1 MDEQAQQ
8 AQAENPEEPAPRP
21 ANRRVWRIIVWTTV
35 GAVIALYLASVLGY
49 RANVDTYRDFAF
61 TETSPEAETSVI
73 IRLRQ
78 FDTLQ
83 NSLSVDVLVHPGSD
97 LLSKDPQSVNK
108 LAIRLSSWTP
118 SGELIYL
125 HADVAPDSATT
136 TLIAVGDPDNWP
148 FDSYTTDI
156 IGVELFSGTGAQRQA
171 VPAGIIVAGHV
182 NGWKIGNEP
191 GTIASPPAPP
201 QTLRLTL
208 ERSSA
213 ALSFDIGL
221 ILVLLA
227 LPAAALFVAI
237 QTLAGRQSFLPPIM
251 TWFAAVLFSVI
262 PLRNLL
268 PGAPP
273 AGAWIDQL
281 VVLWVLLALAS
292 AMVMYVAA
300 WWRSRRST

>member
-1 MDEQAQQ
+1 M
-8 AQAENPEEPAPRP
+8 NEEAPAPADEPVKRP
-21 ANRRVWRIIVWTTV
+21 ANRRVWRIVVLTMVV
-35 GAVIALYLASVLGY
+35 GVIALYLASVLEY
-49 RANVDTYRDFAF
+49 RAFNDTYRDFSF
-61 TETSPEAETSVI
+61 TEASPEAQTSVI

-83 NSLSVDVLVHPGSD
+83 NSLSVDVLVHPGRD
-97 LLSKDPQSVNK
+97 LLAKDPQSVDK
-108 LAIRLSSWTP
+108 LAIRLSSWTT
-118 SGELIYL
+118 SGQLIYL
-125 HADVAPDSATT
+125 HAEVAPDTNT

-148 FDSYTTDI
+148 FDSYSTDV

-182 NGWKIGNEP
+182 NGWNISSEP
-191 GTIASPPAPP
+191 GTIDSPPAPP

-208 ERSSA
+208 ARSSA

-237 QTLAGRQSFLPPIM
+237 QTLAGRQPFLPPIM
-251 TWFAAVLFSVI
+251 TWFAAMLFAVI

-281 VVLWVLLALAS
+281 VVLWVLLAVAA
-292 AMVMYVAA
+292 AMVMYVVA
-300 WWRSRRST
+300 WWRTRPSS

>member
-1 MDEQAQQ
+1 MW
-8 AQAENPEEPAPRP
+8 
-21 ANRRVWRIIVWTTV
+21 RVVVLTMV

-49 RANVDTYRDFAF
+49 HATTDTYRDFSF
-61 TETSPEAETSVI
+61 TETSPETETSVI

-83 NSLSVDVLVHPGSD
+83 NSLSVDVLVHPGRD
-97 LLSKDPQSVNK
+97 MLSKDPRALDN

-125 HADVAPDSATT
+125 HADVASDTNT
-136 TLIAVGDPDNWP
+136 NLIAVGDPDNWP
-148 FDSYTTDI
+148 FDSYSTDT
-156 IGVELFSGTGAQRQA
+156 IGVELFSGTGAARKA
-171 VPAGIIVAGHV
+171 VPAGVIVAGHV
-182 NGWKIGNEP
+182 NGWNIGSDN
-191 GTIASPPAPP
+191 GTIASPPAPQ

-227 LPAAALFVAI
+227 LPAAALFVAV
-237 QTLAGRQSFLPPIM
+237 QTLAGRQPFLPPFM
-251 TWFAAVLFSVI
+251 TWFAAVLFAVI

-281 VVLWVLLALAS
+281 VVLWVLLAVAA
-292 AMVMYVAA
+292 AMVMYVMA
-300 WWRSRRST
+300 WWRSRRSG

>member
-1 MDEQAQQ
+1 VKEDAPQ
-8 AQAENPEEPAPRP
+8 AQAEKPEEPVPRP
-21 ANRRVWRIIVWTTV
+21 ASRRVWRIIVLTTV

-61 TETSPEAETSVI
+61 TEKSPEAETSVI

-83 NSLSVDVLVHPGSD
+83 NSLSVDVLVHPGRD

-148 FDSYTTDI
+148 IDSYTTDI
-156 IGVELFSGTGAQRQA
+156 IGVEIFSGTGAQRQA
-171 VPAGIIVAGHV
+171 VPAGIIVAGHI

-191 GTIASPPAPP
+191 APLRPRRHRPCVSHWSGPRQHSHSTSASSWCCSRCRRPHCS
-201 QTLRLTL
+201 LRF
-208 ERSSA
+208 RRW
-213 ALSFDIGL
+213 
-221 ILVLLA
+221 
-227 LPAAALFVAI
+227 PAA
-237 QTLAGRQSFLPPIM
+237 
-251 TWFAAVLFSVI
+251 
-262 PLRNLL
+262 N
-268 PGAPP
+268 
-273 AGAWIDQL
+273 
-281 VVLWVLLALAS
+281 
-292 AMVMYVAA
+292 
-300 WWRSRRST
+300 RSCPR

>member
-1 MDEQAQQ
+1 VEQDAQ
-8 AQAENPEEPAPRP
+8 PAPAEKPP
-21 ANRRVWRIIVWTTV
+21 ASRRLWRVLALTTV
-35 GAVIALYLASVLGY
+35 GVVIALYLASVLGY
-49 RANVDTYRDFAF
+49 RASVDTYRDFSF
-61 TETSPEAETSVI
+61 TETSPAAETSVI

-83 NSLSVDVLVHPGSD
+83 NSMSVDVLVHPGRD
-97 LLSKDPQSVNK
+97 LLSEDSQSVDN
-108 LAIRLSSWTP
+108 LSIRLSSWTT

-125 HADVAPDSATT
+125 HADVAPGTAT

-148 FDSYTTDI
+148 FDSYTTDV
-156 IGVELFSGTGAQRQA
+156 IGVETFSGTGAQRQA
-171 VPAGIIVAGHV
+171 VPAGIIVAGHI
-182 NGWKIGNEP
+182 NGWDIGSEP
-191 GTIASPPAPP
+191 GTIDSPPAPQ

-213 ALSFDIGL
+213 ALSFDIGI

-227 LPAAALFVAI
+227 LPGAALFVAI
-237 QTLAGRQSFLPPIM
+237 PTLAGRQKFLPPLM
-251 TWFAAVLFSVI
+251 TWFAAALFAVV
-262 PLRNLL
+262 PLRNIL

-281 VVLWVLLALAS
+281 VVLWVLLALAA

-300 WWRSRRST
+300 WWRSRHTD

>member
-1 MDEQAQQ
+1 VHEGAPEQPDEL
-8 AQAENPEEPAPRP
+8 APR
-21 ANRRVWRIIVWTTV
+21 AAGRRIWRIVVWTTV
-35 GAVIALYLASVLGY
+35 GAVIGLYLASVLGY
-49 RANVDTYRDFAF
+49 RASVDTYRDFAF
-61 TETSPEAETSVI
+61 TQASPEAQTSVI

-83 NSLSVDVLVHPGSD
+83 NGLSVDVLVHPGRD
-97 LLSKDPQSVNK
+97 LLGKDPQSADT

-118 SGELIYL
+118 SGVLIYL
-125 HADVAPDSATT
+125 HADVAPDSTTT

-156 IGVELFSGTGAQRQA
+156 IGVELFSGTGAQRQV
-171 VPAGIIVAGHV
+171 VPAGVIVAGHI

-191 GTIASPPAPP
+191 ATIAAPPAPQ

-237 QTLAGRQSFLPPIM
+237 QTLAGRQPFLPPLM

-300 WWRSRRST
+300 WWRTRRSN

>member
-1 MDEQAQQ
+1 
-8 AQAENPEEPAPRP
+8 
-21 ANRRVWRIIVWTTV
+21 VWRVIVFTTV

-49 RANVDTYRDFAF
+49 HATTDTYRDFSF
-61 TETSPEAETSVI
+61 TEAAPETETSVI

-83 NSLSVDVLVHPGSD
+83 NSLSVDVLVHPGRD
-97 LLSKDPQSVNK
+97 MLRKDPQAVDN
-108 LAIRLSSWTP
+108 LTIRLSSWTA

-125 HADVAPDSATT
+125 HADVSSDANT

-148 FDSYTTDI
+148 LDSYTTDV
-156 IGVELFSGTGAQRQA
+156 IGVELFSGTGAARQA
-171 VPAGIIVAGHV
+171 VPAGVIVAGHI
-182 NGWKIGNEP
+182 NGWNIASENA
-191 GTIASPPAPP
+191 TIASPPAPQ

-227 LPAAALFVAI
+227 LPAAALFVAT
-237 QTLAGRQSFLPPIM
+237 QTLAGRLKFLPPIM
-251 TWFAAVLFSVI
+251 TWFAAMLFAVI

-281 VVLWVLLALAS
+281 VVLWVLLAVAA
-292 AMVMYVAA
+292 AMIMYVVA
-300 WWRSRRST
+300 WWRSRRAD

>member
-1 MDEQAQQ
+1 MGEDAQP
-8 AQAENPEEPAPRP
+8 AQTVEPVSRP
-21 ANRRVWRIIVWTTV
+21 ANRRVWRVIVLTTV

-49 RANVDTYRDFAF
+49 RAGVDTYRDFSF
-61 TETSPEAETSVI
+61 TEASPEAETSVI

-83 NSLSVDVLVHPGSD
+83 NSMSVDVLVHPGRE
-97 LLSKDPQSVNK
+97 LLSKDPQSVDE
-108 LAIRLSSWTP
+108 LAIRLSSWTT

-125 HADVAPDSATT
+125 HADVAPDTAT

-148 FDSYTTDI
+148 FDSYNTDI
-156 IGVELFSGTGAQRQA
+156 IGVEVFSGIGAQRQA
-171 VPAGIIVAGHV
+171 VPAGIIVAGHI
-182 NGWKIGNEP
+182 NGWNIGGEP
-191 GTIASPPAPP
+191 GTIDSPPAPQ

-208 ERSSA
+208 ERSTA

-237 QTLAGRQSFLPPIM
+237 QTLAGRQTFLPPVM
-251 TWFAAVLFSVI
+251 TWFAAVLFAVI

-281 VVLWVLLALAS
+281 VVLWVLLAVAA

-300 WWRSRRST
+300 WWRSRHSD

>member
-1 MDEQAQQ
+1 MDEDSEPA
-8 AQAENPEEPAPRP
+8 ATEEPVSRP
-21 ANRRVWRIIVWTTV
+21 ANRRVWRVIVLTTV

-49 RANVDTYRDFAF
+49 RAGSDTYRDFSF
-61 TETSPEAETSVI
+61 TKTSPEAQTSVI

-83 NSLSVDVLVHPGSD
+83 NSISVDVLAHPGRE
-97 LLSKDPQSVNK
+97 LLSKDRQLLDELS
-108 LAIRLSSWTP
+108 IRLSSWTT

-125 HADVAPDSATT
+125 HAEVVPDSSKS
-136 TLIAVGDPDNWP
+136 LIAVGDPDNWP
-148 FDSYTTDI
+148 FDTYTTDI
-156 IGVELFSGTGAQRQA
+156 IGVEVFSGTGAQRQA
-171 VPAGIIVAGHV
+171 VPAGIIVAGHI
-182 NGWKIGNEP
+182 NGWNINSEP
-191 GTIASPPAPP
+191 ATIDSPPAPQ

-208 ERSSA
+208 ERSTA
-213 ALSFDIGL
+213 ALLFDIGL

-227 LPAAALFVAI
+227 LPAAAMFVAI
-237 QTLAGRQSFLPPIM
+237 QTLAGRQKFLPPVM
-251 TWFAAVLFSVI
+251 TWFAAVLFAVV

-281 VVLWVLLALAS
+281 VVLWVLLAVAA

-300 WWRSRRST
+300 WWRSRHSD